1 MLKNRLI
8 PTIILKNDL
17 VVQSFNFKSYLPIG
31 KIDAVIEF
39 FNNWD
44 VDEIIVIDIDASNEK
59 RVIRTELIE
68 RIAKNCFVPLAV
80 GGGIRNEEN
89 LRDLLNV
96 GIEKI
101 VINKIIFDNPN
112 FIESIASK
120 YGKQFI
126 VASLD
131 AKLIDDDYYIFIE
144 NGRHST
150 KMNVREASK
159 MVEDSGAGE
168 IFINS
173 IDRDGSRLGYD
184 IELLKTVS
192 SSVKIPVIAC
202 GGVGKA
208 SHLAEAITLGG
219 CHASAAANIFQHTE
233 LSTIVGKSIMKSKG
247 LPIRIDTK
255 AKYDDFLF
263 DEIDRPI

>member
-8 PTIILKNDL
+8 PTIILKKNL
-17 VVQSFNFKSYLPIG
+17 VVQSFNFNTYLPIG
-31 KIDAVIEF
+31 RIDAVIEF

-44 VDEIIVIDIDASNEK
+44 VDEIIIIDIDASK
-59 RVIRTELIE
+59 DGRIIDPYLIE
-68 RIAKNCFVPLAV
+68 RVAKNCFVPLAV
-80 GGGIRNEEN
+80 GGGIKNENN
-89 LRDLLNV
+89 LRDLMRV

-101 VINKIIFDNPN
+101 IINKAIFDNKN

-131 AKLIDDDYYIFIE
+131 AKLIKNDYYVFTD
-144 NGRHST
+144 NGKKPT
-150 KMNVREASK
+150 GMNIRDASK
-159 MVEDSGAGE
+159 MVEKQGAGE

-184 IELLKTVS
+184 IELLKLVS
-192 SSVKIPVIAC
+192 SSVNIPVIAC

-208 SHLAEAITLGG
+208 SHLAEAITMGG
-219 CHASAAANIFQHTE
+219 CQASSAANIFQHTE

-255 AKYDDFLF
+255 AKYDNFYF